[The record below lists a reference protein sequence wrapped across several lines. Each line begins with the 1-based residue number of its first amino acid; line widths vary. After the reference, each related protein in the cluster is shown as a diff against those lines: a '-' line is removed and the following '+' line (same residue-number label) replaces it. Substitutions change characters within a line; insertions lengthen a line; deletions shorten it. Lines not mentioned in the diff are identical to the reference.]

1 MFFNRSKLSKY
12 GRVEEENDMIK
23 VYVKKN
29 IGYNHNILLPGI
41 QNGKRIRYLF
51 YDIKFGDETIIDG
64 LNCDL
69 IFHNCTFTESINI
82 KNAYFIQ
89 LKNNRYVFYGYAN
102 NYVNLNGHTILIED
116 NFINESKVK
125 EYDKPFVK
133 ININGESVI
142 IENSFVCSEYSGNI
156 GINSKIISLKNS
168 TISSPYVYLNSA
180 YFYNDESMIKALKEI
195 KIDNSNCS
203 FTCAIKS
210 PVTIYND
217 IKLNTSNSEMIDLN
231 KDKLELLKARIQLL
245 NTLHKVEMNCNR
257 KNDDTLTDMQRE
269 LNERKI
275 TKVLKKDK

>member
-23 VYVKKN
+23 VYVKKSV
-29 IGYNHNILLPGI
+29 GYNHKILLTGS
-41 QNGKRIRYLF
+41 QNGKRVRYLF
-51 YDIKFGDETIIDG
+51 YDINFGDETIIDG
-64 LNCDL
+64 SNCDL

-125 EYDKPFVK
+125 EYDRPFVK
-133 ININGESVI
+133 LNINGESVI

-195 KIDNSNCS
+195 KIDNSNYG

-210 PVTIYND
+210 PVTIYNN
-217 IKLNTSNSEMIDLN
+217 IELNTSNSEIIDLN
-231 KDKLELLKARIQLL
+231 KDSLELLKARIQLL

-257 KNDDTLTDMQRE
+257 KNDDTLTDMQRK

-275 TKVLKKDK
+275 TKVLKMDK